1 MSLSFEQI
9 ELLSPDL
16 VWDNS
21 LESLKNKP
29 LSTNLKSWLTET
41 NLLTNR
47 IKESGHK
54 YAVRVLKESLSS
66 TPVLLKNKNDSDQSY
81 IREVALSVDNDACI
95 LAQTLVPNS
104 TLELNRWIESLGE
117 QPLGERLSMMPKV
130 SRSAFEYAY
139 IELFEVSIWIRRS
152 SFDIDN
158 TLLWVAE
165 LFLPALDKIK
175 DCAK

>member
-1 MSLSFEQI
+1 MNLSFEQI
-9 ELLSPDL
+9 ENLSPNL

-21 LESLKNKP
+21 LENITTKQPS
-29 LSTNLKSWLTET
+29 SNLKSWLTET

-47 IKESGHK
+47 IKESGHI

-66 TPVLLKNKNDSDQSY
+66 TPMLLKNKNDADQNY
-81 IREVALSVDNDACI
+81 VREVALSINNDACI

-104 TLELNRWIESLGE
+104 TLKLHRWIQSLGE
-117 QPLGERLSMMPKV
+117 QPLGERLSTMPKV
-130 SRSAFEYAY
+130 SRSVFEYAY
-139 IELFEVSIWIRRS
+139 LELSEVSIWIRRS

-165 LFLPALDKIK
+165 LFLPTLDNIN
-175 DCAK
+175 D

>member
-1 MSLSFEQI
+1 MNLSFEQI
-9 ELLSPDL
+9 ESLSPDL

-21 LESLKNKP
+21 LENITKKP
-29 LSTNLKSWLTET
+29 LSPNLKSWLTET

-54 YAVRVLKESLSS
+54 YAVQVLKESLSS
-66 TPVLLKNKNDSDQSY
+66 PPMLLKNKNDADQNY
-81 IREVALSVDNDACI
+81 IREVVLSVDNDACI

-104 TLELNRWIESLGE
+104 TLELNRWIQSLGE

-139 IELFEVSIWIRRS
+139 LELSEVSVWIRRS
-152 SFDIDN
+152 SFAIDN

-175 DCAK
+175 D

>member
-1 MSLSFEQI
+1 MNLSFEQI
-9 ELLSPDL
+9 ENLSPNL

-21 LESLKNKP
+21 LENITNKP
-29 LSTNLKSWLTET
+29 LSPNLKSWLTET

-54 YAVRVLKESLSS
+54 YAVQVLKESLSS
-66 TPVLLKNKNDSDQSY
+66 PPMLLNNKNDADQNY
-81 IREVALSVDNDACI
+81 IREVVLSVDNDACI

-104 TLELNRWIESLGE
+104 TLELNRWIQSLGE

-139 IELFEVSIWIRRS
+139 LELSEVSVWIRRS
-152 SFDIDN
+152 SFAIDN

-175 DCAK
+175 D

>member
-1 MSLSFEQI
+1 MNLSFEQI
-9 ELLSPDL
+9 ENLSPNL

-21 LESLKNKP
+21 LENITTKQ
-29 LSTNLKSWLTET
+29 LSSNLKSWLTET

-47 IKESGHK
+47 IKESGHI

-66 TPVLLKNKNDSDQSY
+66 TPMLLKNKNDADQNY
-81 IREVALSVDNDACI
+81 VREVVLSIDNDACI

-104 TLELNRWIESLGE
+104 TLELNRWIQSLGE
-117 QPLGERLSMMPKV
+117 QPLGERLSTMPKV
-130 SRSAFEYAY
+130 TRSAFEYACL
-139 IELFEVSIWIRRS
+139 ELSEVSVWIRRS
-152 SFDIDN
+152 SFDVDN

-175 DCAK
+175 D

>member
-1 MSLSFEQI
+1 MNLSFEQI
-9 ELLSPDL
+9 ESLSPDL

-21 LESLKNKP
+21 LDSLATKH
-29 LSTNLKSWLTET
+29 LSSNLKSWLTET

-47 IKESGHK
+47 IKESGHM

-66 TPVLLKNKNDSDQSY
+66 APMLLKNKNDADQNY
-81 IREVALSVDNDACI
+81 VREVVLSIDNDACI

-104 TLELNRWIESLGE
+104 TLELNRWIQSLGE
-117 QPLGERLSMMPKV
+117 QPLGERLSTMPKV
-130 SRSAFEYAY
+130 TRSAFEYACL
-139 IELFEVSIWIRRS
+139 ELSEVSVWIRRS

-175 DCAK
+175 D

>member
-1 MSLSFEQI
+1 MNLSFEQI
-9 ELLSPDL
+9 ESLSPDL

-21 LESLKNKP
+21 LDNFATKH
-29 LSTNLKSWLTET
+29 LSSNLKSWLTET

-47 IKESGHK
+47 IKESGHM

-66 TPVLLKNKNDSDQSY
+66 APMLLKNKNDADQNY
-81 IREVALSVDNDACI
+81 VREVVLSIDNDACI

-104 TLELNRWIESLGE
+104 TLELNRWIQSLGE
-117 QPLGERLSMMPKV
+117 QPLGERLSTMQKV
-130 SRSAFEYAY
+130 TRSAFEYACL
-139 IELFEVSIWIRRS
+139 ELSEVSVWIRRS

-175 DCAK
+175 D

>member
-1 MSLSFEQI
+1 MNLSFEQI
-9 ELLSPDL
+9 ESLSPDL

-21 LESLKNKP
+21 LENITNKP
-29 LSTNLKSWLTET
+29 LSPNLKSWLTET
-41 NLLTNR
+41 NLLPNR

-54 YAVRVLKESLSS
+54 YAVQVLKESLSS
-66 TPVLLKNKNDSDQSY
+66 PPMLLKNKNDADQNY
-81 IREVALSVDNDACI
+81 IREVVLSVDNDACI

-104 TLELNRWIESLGE
+104 TLELNRWIQSLGE

-139 IELFEVSIWIRRS
+139 LELSEVSIWIRRS
-152 SFDIDN
+152 SFAIDN

-175 DCAK
+175 D

>member
-1 MSLSFEQI
+1 MNLSFEQI
-9 ELLSPDL
+9 ESLSPDL

-21 LESLKNKP
+21 LENITAKP
-29 LSTNLKSWLTET
+29 LSLNLKSWLTET

-54 YAVRVLKESLSS
+54 YAVQVLKESLSS
-66 TPVLLKNKNDSDQSY
+66 PPMLLKNKNDADQNY
-81 IREVALSVDNDACI
+81 IREVVLSVDNDACI

-104 TLELNRWIESLGE
+104 TLELNRWIQSLGE
-117 QPLGERLSMMPKV
+117 QPLGERLSTMPKV

-139 IELFEVSIWIRRS
+139 LELSEVSIWIRRS
-152 SFDIDN
+152 SFAIDN

-175 DCAK
+175 D

>member
-1 MSLSFEQI
+1 MNLSFEQI
-9 ELLSPDL
+9 ESLSPDL

-21 LESLKNKP
+21 LENITAKP
-29 LSTNLKSWLTET
+29 LSPNLKSWLTET

-54 YAVRVLKESLSS
+54 YAVQVLKESLSS
-66 TPVLLKNKNDSDQSY
+66 PPMLLNNKNDADQNY
-81 IREVALSVDNDACI
+81 IREVVLSVDNDACI

-104 TLELNRWIESLGE
+104 TLELNRWIQSLGE

-139 IELFEVSIWIRRS
+139 LELSEVSVWIRRS
-152 SFDIDN
+152 SFAIDN

-175 DCAK
+175 D

>member
-1 MSLSFEQI
+1 MNLSFEQI
-9 ELLSPDL
+9 ENLSPNL

-21 LESLKNKP
+21 LENITTKQPS
-29 LSTNLKSWLTET
+29 SNLKSWLTET

-47 IKESGHK
+47 IKESGHI

-66 TPVLLKNKNDSDQSY
+66 TPMLLKNKNDADQNY
-81 IREVALSVDNDACI
+81 VREVALSINNDACI

-104 TLELNRWIESLGE
+104 TLELNRWIQSLGE
-117 QPLGERLSMMPKV
+117 QPLGERLSTMPKV
-130 SRSAFEYAY
+130 SRSVFEYAY
-139 IELFEVSIWIRRS
+139 LELSEVSIWIRRS

-165 LFLPALDKIK
+165 LFLPTLDNIK
-175 DCAK
+175 D

>member
-1 MSLSFEQI
+1 MNLSFEQI
-9 ELLSPDL
+9 ESLSPDL

-21 LESLKNKP
+21 LENITAKP
-29 LSTNLKSWLTET
+29 LSPNLKSWLTET

-54 YAVRVLKESLSS
+54 YAVQVLNESLSS
-66 TPVLLKNKNDSDQSY
+66 APMLLKNKNDADQNY
-81 IREVALSVDNDACI
+81 IREVVLSVDNDACI

-104 TLELNRWIESLGE
+104 TLELNRWIQSLGE

-139 IELFEVSIWIRRS
+139 LELSEVSVWIRRS
-152 SFDIDN
+152 SFAIDN

-175 DCAK
+175 D

>member
-1 MSLSFEQI
+1 MNLSFEQI
-9 ELLSPDL
+9 ESLSPDL

-21 LESLKNKP
+21 LENITAKP
-29 LSTNLKSWLTET
+29 LSPNLKSWLTET

-54 YAVRVLKESLSS
+54 YAVQVLKESLSS
-66 TPVLLKNKNDSDQSY
+66 PPMLLKNKNDADQNY
-81 IREVALSVDNDACI
+81 IREVVLSVDNDACI

-104 TLELNRWIESLGE
+104 TLELNRWIQSLGE
-117 QPLGERLSMMPKV
+117 QPLGERLSTMPKV
-130 SRSAFEYAY
+130 TRSAFEYACL
-139 IELFEVSIWIRRS
+139 ELSEVSVWIRRS

-175 DCAK
+175 D

>member
-1 MSLSFEQI
+1 MNLLFEQI
-9 ELLSPDL
+9 ESLSPDL

-21 LESLKNKP
+21 IENIAAKK
-29 LSTNLKSWLTET
+29 LSSNLKSWLTET

-47 IKESGHK
+47 IKESGHM

-66 TPVLLKNKNDSDQSY
+66 TPMLLKNKNDADQNY
-81 IREVALSVDNDACI
+81 VREVALSIDNDVSI

-104 TLELNRWIESLGE
+104 TLELNRWIQSLGE
-117 QPLGERLSMMPKV
+117 QPLGERLSTMSKV
-130 SRSAFEYAY
+130 SRSPFEYAY
-139 IELFEVSIWIRRS
+139 LELSEVQVWIRRS

-165 LFLPALDKIK
+165 LFLPTLDKIK
-175 DCAK
+175 D

>member
-1 MSLSFEQI
+1 MNLSFEQI
-9 ELLSPDL
+9 ESLSPDL

-21 LESLKNKP
+21 LDSFATKR
-29 LSTNLKSWLTET
+29 LSSNLKSWLTET

-47 IKESGHK
+47 IKESGHM

-66 TPVLLKNKNDSDQSY
+66 APMLLKNKNDADQNY
-81 IREVALSVDNDACI
+81 VREVVLSIDNDACI

-104 TLELNRWIESLGE
+104 TLELNRWIQSLGE
-117 QPLGERLSMMPKV
+117 QPLGERLSTMPKV
-130 SRSAFEYAY
+130 TRSAFEYACL
-139 IELFEVSIWIRRS
+139 ELSEVSVWIRRS

-175 DCAK
+175 D

>member
-1 MSLSFEQI
+1 MNPSFEEI
-9 ELLSPDL
+9 ERLSPDL

-21 LESLKNKP
+21 LDSFETTR
-29 LSTNLKSWLTET
+29 LSSNLKSWLTET

-47 IKESGHK
+47 IKESGHV

-66 TPVLLKNKNDSDQSY
+66 APMLLKNKNDADQNY
-81 IREVALSVDNDACI
+81 VREVVLSIDNDACI

-104 TLELNRWIESLGE
+104 TLELNRWIQSLGE
-117 QPLGERLSMMPKV
+117 QPLGERLSTMPKV
-130 SRSAFEYAY
+130 TRSAFEYACL
-139 IELFEVSIWIRRS
+139 ELSEVSVWIRRS

-175 DCAK
+175 D

>member
-1 MSLSFEQI
+1 MNLSFEQI
-9 ELLSPDL
+9 ESLSPDL

-21 LESLKNKP
+21 LENITNKP
-29 LSTNLKSWLTET
+29 LSPNLKSWLTET

-54 YAVRVLKESLSS
+54 YAVQVLKESLSS
-66 TPVLLKNKNDSDQSY
+66 PPMLLKNKNDADQNY
-81 IREVALSVDNDACI
+81 IREVVLSVDNDACI

-104 TLELNRWIESLGE
+104 TLELNRWIQSLGE
-117 QPLGERLSMMPKV
+117 QPLGERLSTMPKV

-139 IELFEVSIWIRRS
+139 LELSEVSIWIRRS
-152 SFDIDN
+152 SFAIDN

-175 DCAK
+175 D